1 MQSCCVLQI
10 AQIVTSQMNH
20 HVVWIK
26 KQQGCKHVSRIRP
39 LPCWLTEIMYRCII
53 QDKPKQ
59 ISMCNIMEYSEG
71 TWMSETY
78 RMVFEAIVDGR
89 VHSQYGTDGKLI
101 DGV

>member
-1 MQSCCVLQI
+1 
-10 AQIVTSQMNH
+10 
-20 HVVWIK
+20 
-26 KQQGCKHVSRIRP
+26 
-39 LPCWLTEIMYRCII
+39 
-53 QDKPKQ
+53 
-59 ISMCNIMEYSEG
+59 MCNIMEYSEG